1 MSILDEPEALRA
13 LDAYGMFSHLER
25 LADSLDVLWQGRDAL
40 PMPENARFIDKIV
53 IAALSDAAAAAELF
67 AALSAETLNL
77 PVVVC
82 RGYDLP
88 AYADGQATLVVLLDP
103 SGDTEETF
111 SAFELADARGAQILA
126 LTGGGALADYAEQSG
141 VTLWR
146 HASEGVSRLAFY
158 AQVTLLF
165 ALVDRLG
172 LVRDPSA
179 DVQEAVA
186 QLRQSAHKL
195 GVAVPPT
202 GNPAKR
208 LAAQMIGRLP
218 LIYGGGFM
226 AAVARRWQ
234 LSLLQNAKTLALC
247 DELPNLDYNLLQ
259 GLANLPESV
268 RIASV
273 SLESAHYDHPRLALR
288 QSLTRRALMEAGFVP
303 DSVAGAGESALAQ
316 ALTAA
321 LYGDY
326 VSVYLA
332 ALYGSD
338 PMPTPAIARL
348 IDLLRS
354 AR

>member
-1 MSILDEPEALRA
+1 MLILDDPEALRA
-13 LDAYGMFSHLER
+13 FDTYGLFSRLER
-25 LADSLDVLWQGRDAL
+25 TADYVQAAWAARDAL
-40 PMPENARFIDKIV
+40 PLPENARFVDKIV
-53 IAALSDAAAAAELF
+53 IAGLSDAAAAAELF
-67 AALSAETLNL
+67 AALTAETLNL
-77 PVVVC
+77 PVSVC
-82 RGYDLP
+82 RAYDLP
-88 AYADGQATLVVLLDP
+88 AYADGQATLVILLDH

-111 SAFELADARGAQILA
+111 SAFELADARGTQILA
-126 LTGGGALADYAEQSG
+126 LTSGGALAEYAEQSG

-146 HASEGVSRLAFY
+146 YALEGVSRLAFY
-158 AQVTLLF
+158 THVTLLL
-165 ALVDRLG
+165 ALVERLG

-179 DVQEAVA
+179 DVQEAVDELRKSA
-186 QLRQSAHKL
+186 QTL
-195 GVAVPPT
+195 GVAAEPT
-202 GNPAKR
+202 RNPAKR

-259 GLANLPESV
+259 GLTNLPEPV

-273 SLESAHYDHPRLALR
+273 SLESAQYDHPRLALR
-288 QSLTRRALMEAGFVP
+288 QALTRRALMEAGFVP
-303 DSVAGAGESALAQ
+303 DSVLGSGEGALAQ

-326 VSVYLA
+326 VSGYLA

-338 PMPTPAIARL
+338 PTPTPAVARL
-348 IDLLRS
+348 IDQLRS